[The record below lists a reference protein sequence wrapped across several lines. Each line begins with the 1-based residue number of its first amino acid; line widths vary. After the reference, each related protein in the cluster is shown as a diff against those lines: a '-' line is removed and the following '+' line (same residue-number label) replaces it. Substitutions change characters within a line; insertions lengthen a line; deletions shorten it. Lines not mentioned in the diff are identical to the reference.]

1 MARLDKCNMI
11 ECPQIFWYIGQ
22 SKKFSENVQAMLN
35 TILSGDGKVVGGQ

>member
-1 MARLDKCNMI
+1 MARLDKCNMT